1 MQLNKM
7 QLYFIFEKTT
17 VSKRKQKLFLT
28 QPNITHFQTPIDV
41 GKTLIFCGKIRDFY
55 LTLEFRIKGN
65 F

>member
-17 VSKRKQKLFLT
+17 VSKRKQKLFMT

-41 GKTLIFCGKIRDFY
+41 GKNPNILRENQRLLFDT
-55 LTLEFRIKGN
+55 
-65 F
+65 